1 MKTIINLFA
10 GFAAGTVALLFLTT
24 AHANELTIYTFSD
37 VPAGDVREHK
47 PSVGVLVILSGHPPQ
62 MTNEKGEAVFKNVT
76 ASRSGK
82 GHEISLYK
90 TGCGKTKHDYVMP
103 DSDARIGIRIR
114 CDKRDPANPPRANK
128 TPEKVAPSQY

>member
-1 MKTIINLFA
+1 MKTITSAFA
-10 GFAAGTVALLFLTT
+10 RFAAGTVALLLSTL
-24 AHANELTIYTFSD
+24 AHANELTIYTFTD
-37 VPAGDVREHK
+37 APAGNVREHK

-62 MTNEKGEAVFKNVT
+62 MTNEKGETVFQNVT

-90 TGCGKTKHDYVMP
+90 TGCGKAKHDYVMP

-114 CDKRDPANPPRANK
+114 CEIRDPVSSPQTNK
-128 TPEKVAPSQY
+128 PPEKVGPSQ

>member
-1 MKTIINLFA
+1 MKSITKLFLCC
-10 GFAAGTVALLFLTT
+10 AAGTVALLFLTS

-37 VPAGDVREHK
+37 VPAGNVREHK

-114 CDKRDPANPPRANK
+114 CEKRGPVGLPQTNK
-128 TPEKVAPSQY
+128 PPEKVGPSP